1 MGRSA
6 FISRR
11 EGRYLFRA
19 RWPACLAK
27 NSTSA
32 FRISLRTANYKVAA
46 ARAARIGAWM
56 LNVKAADDPE
66 AVLLALWP
74 RLQALA
80 VEPARDEADYVE
92 RSAFQLVAFEA
103 QYRVR
108 LSGLKPNAVVPGWDE
123 HFVALVRENARTAN
137 ARAAGATVEARL
149 ERRRQELFVQ
159 GGDLAAPPRGAVAPF
174 PPSAFGS
181 PVILAPAASG
191 DTRSRLSEILARF
204 LKWREGEDGDRS
216 ATNDIAP
223 IVQFAVDLWQDPRL
237 GGGRTRSNRP
247 AQAGDAGDPHPRGI
261 AGR

>member
-32 FRISLRTANYKVAA
+32 FRISLRTADYKVAA
-46 ARAARIGAWM
+46 ARAARIGSWM

-66 AVLLALWP
+66 AALKALWP

-103 QYRVR
+103 QYLVR
-108 LSGLKPNAVVPGWDE
+108 GLGLKPNTVVPGWDE
-123 HFVALVRENARTAN
+123 HFVALVRENSKAAN
-137 ARAAGATVEARL
+137 AQAVAATVEGQL
-149 ERRRQELFVQ
+149 ERRRQELFAQ
-159 GGDLAAPPRGAVAPF
+159 GADLSGTSAGTTFIVYLWKSHCPRF
-174 PPSAFGS
+174 RH
-181 PVILAPAASG
+181 
-191 DTRSRLSEILARF
+191 D
-204 LKWREGEDGDRS
+204 GEQTQSVVRS
-216 ATNDIAP
+216 ARALFE
-223 IVQFAVDLWQDPRL
+223 VARRRRW
-237 GGGRTRSNRP
+237 
-247 AQAGDAGDPHPRGI
+247 
-261 AGR
+261 